1 MRKRVTA
8 VYALLGVLQVSEWW
22 VGEEEK
28 ERESLER
35 EREKV
40 VVGPSVAN
48 HHMSAHGCPGPPT
61 SSDGWT
67 DDGFGRERLAAILAS

>member
-35 EREKV
+35 ERERKWWW
-40 VVGPSVAN
+40 GQALQ
-48 HHMSAHGCPGPPT
+48 T
-61 SSDGWT
+61 T
-67 DDGFGRERLAAILAS
+67 T